1 MMALT
6 PRIAAVSYLN
16 TIPFIYGIR
25 HEGNLRADLLL
36 STTPALCAQHFI
48 DGDADIALVPSSV
61 VPQLKSAEIVTDYC
75 IGAESM
81 VRTEQVVSNTPIEEV
96 RRIWL
101 DPDACTSVQLTG
113 YLASKVW
120 KITPEW
126 LLLPGSSVLDTPRDG
141 DAFLLVGDKALEH
154 EDEFIYTYD
163 LAAAWHEATG
173 MPFAFAVWVARRGTP
188 YEVIDALQQSLTF
201 GVERIY
207 EAIVESDYRD
217 RPYAYDHLT
226 QTVDFLFDN
235 EKHKALQKFWT
246 SGIKVTPRVEPG

>member
-81 VRTEQVVSNTPIEEV
+81 VRTEQVV
-96 RRIWL
+96 
-101 DPDACTSVQLTG
+101 
-113 YLASKVW
+113 
-120 KITPEW
+120 
-126 LLLPGSSVLDTPRDG
+126 
-141 DAFLLVGDKALEH
+141 
-154 EDEFIYTYD
+154 
-163 LAAAWHEATG
+163 
-173 MPFAFAVWVARRGTP
+173 
-188 YEVIDALQQSLTF
+188 
-201 GVERIY
+201 
-207 EAIVESDYRD
+207 
-217 RPYAYDHLT
+217 
-226 QTVDFLFDN
+226 
-235 EKHKALQKFWT
+235 
-246 SGIKVTPRVEPG
+246 